1 MSEFEKELDV
11 KIKSGEIMK
20 ERYKTGCILSH
31 FVNLKDIEST
41 FKDWQ
46 PPKELVK
53 VRQFV
58 ADWFEKN
65 KDNLEQ
71 SIYGATVDCYNKE
84 SSEEDKFLN
93 WLDDTETNSYE
104 TLIRMKLEGYL
115 IDNDELYE
123 VVFLDDGNHRLILN
137 KAKGNRLFID
147 FDEDV
152 EIYHKTEFTEKEI
165 KAIDKRYL
173 AFAVKVEG

>member
-1 MSEFEKELDV
+1 MTIDLER
-11 KIKSGEIMK
+11 IKQEINQ
-20 ERYKTGCILSH
+20 G
-31 FVNLKDIEST
+31 NLIRQ
-41 FKDWQ
+41 Q

-65 KDNLEQ
+65 KDNLE
-71 SIYGATVDCYNKE
+71 E
-84 SSEEDKFLN
+84 FLN
-93 WLDDTETNSYE
+93 WLGDTETNSYE
-104 TLIRMKLEGYL
+104 TLIRMKTEGYL

-123 VVFLDDGNHRLILN
+123 VVFLDDGKDRLILN
-137 KAKGNRLFID
+137 KVKDRLFID

-165 KAIDKRYL
+165 KAIDEKYW
-173 AFAVKVEG
+173 AFAVEVED

>member
-1 MSEFEKELDV
+1 MDINLDR
-11 KIKSGEIMK
+11 IKQEINHGNPT
-20 ERYKTGCILSH
+20 RR
-31 FVNLKDIEST
+31 
-41 FKDWQ
+41 Q

-71 SIYGATVDCYNKE
+71 
-84 SSEEDKFLN
+84 FLN

-104 TLIRMKLEGYL
+104 TLIRMKSEGYL
-115 IDNDELYE
+115 IDDDKLYE
-123 VVFLDDGNHRLILN
+123 VVFLDDGNDRLILN
-137 KAKGNRLFID
+137 KNGKRLLID

-152 EIYHKTEFTEKEI
+152 EAYCKTEFTEKEI
-165 KAIDKRYL
+165 KAIDKRYW
-173 AFAVKVEG
+173 AFRKEVEG

>member
-1 MSEFEKELDV
+1 MTINLER
-11 KIKSGEIMK
+11 IKQEINQGNPT
-20 ERYKTGCILSH
+20 RR
-31 FVNLKDIEST
+31 
-41 FKDWQ
+41 Q

-65 KDNLEQ
+65 KDNLE
-71 SIYGATVDCYNKE
+71 E
-84 SSEEDKFLN
+84 FLN
-93 WLDDTETNSYE
+93 WLDDTEANSYE
-104 TLIRMKLEGYL
+104 TLIRMKTEGYL

-123 VVFLDDGNHRLILN
+123 VVFLDDGKDRLILN
-137 KAKGNRLFID
+137 KVGNRLFID

-165 KAIDKRYL
+165 KTIDKRYW
-173 AFAVKVEG
+173 AFAVKVEE

>member
-1 MSEFEKELDV
+1 MT
-11 KIKSGEIMK
+11 I
-20 ERYKTGCILSH
+20 
-31 FVNLKDIEST
+31 NLKRIKQENNQGNLIRQ
-41 FKDWQ
+41 Q

-65 KDNLEQ
+65 KDNLE
-71 SIYGATVDCYNKE
+71 E
-84 SSEEDKFLN
+84 FLN
-93 WLDDTETNSYE
+93 WLGDTETNSYK
-104 TLIRMKLEGYL
+104 TLIRMKTEGYL

-147 FDEDV
+147 LDEDV
-152 EIYHKTEFTEKEI
+152 ESYHKTEFTEKEI
-165 KAIDKRYL
+165 KAIDEKYW
-173 AFAVKVEG
+173 AFAVEVED

>member
-1 MSEFEKELDV
+1 MTINLER
-11 KIKSGEIMK
+11 IKQ
-20 ERYKTGCILSH
+20 
-31 FVNLKDIEST
+31 ESNHGNPT
-41 FKDWQ
+41 RRK

-71 SIYGATVDCYNKE
+71 
-84 SSEEDKFLN
+84 FLN

-104 TLIRMKLEGYL
+104 TLIRMKTEGYL

-123 VVFLDDGNHRLILN
+123 VVFLDDGKDRLILN
-137 KAKGNRLFID
+137 KVKGNRLFID

-152 EIYHKTEFTEKEI
+152 EAYYKTEFTEKEI
-165 KAIDKRYL
+165 KAIDKRYW
-173 AFAVKVEG
+173 AFAVKVEE

>member
-1 MSEFEKELDV
+1 MTIDLER
-11 KIKSGEIMK
+11 IKQEINQ
-20 ERYKTGCILSH
+20 G
-31 FVNLKDIEST
+31 NLIRQ
-41 FKDWQ
+41 Q

-65 KDNLEQ
+65 KDNLE
-71 SIYGATVDCYNKE
+71 E
-84 SSEEDKFLN
+84 FLN

-104 TLIRMKLEGYL
+104 TLIRMKTEGYL

-123 VVFLDDGNHRLILN
+123 VVFLDDGKDRLILN
-137 KAKGNRLFID
+137 KVKDRLFID

-165 KAIDKRYL
+165 KAIDKRYW
-173 AFAVKVEG
+173 AFAVKVEN

>member
-1 MSEFEKELDV
+1 MT
-11 KIKSGEIMK
+11 I
-20 ERYKTGCILSH
+20 
-31 FVNLKDIEST
+31 NLKRIKKEINQGNPT
-41 FKDWQ
+41 RRQ

-65 KDNLEQ
+65 KDNLE
-71 SIYGATVDCYNKE
+71 E
-84 SSEEDKFLN
+84 FLN
-93 WLDDTETNSYE
+93 WLGDTETNSYE
-104 TLIRMKLEGYL
+104 TLIRMKTEGYL

-152 EIYHKTEFTEKEI
+152 ESYQKTEFTEKEI
-165 KAIDKRYL
+165 KAIDKRYWD
-173 AFAVKVEG
+173 FAVKVED

>member
-1 MSEFEKELDV
+1 MTINLER
-11 KIKSGEIMK
+11 IKQEINQ
-20 ERYKTGCILSH
+20 G
-31 FVNLKDIEST
+31 NLIRQ
-41 FKDWQ
+41 Q

-65 KDNLEQ
+65 KDNLE
-71 SIYGATVDCYNKE
+71 E
-84 SSEEDKFLN
+84 FLN

-104 TLIRMKLEGYL
+104 TLIRMKTEGYL
-115 IDNDELYE
+115 IDDDKLYE
-123 VVFLDDGNHRLILN
+123 VVFLEDGNHRLILN
-137 KAKGNRLFID
+137 KARGNRLFID

-165 KAIDKRYL
+165 KAIDKRYW
-173 AFAVKVEG
+173 AFAVKVED

>member
-1 MSEFEKELDV
+1 MAINLER
-11 KIKSGEIMK
+11 IKQEINHGNPT
-20 ERYKTGCILSH
+20 RR
-31 FVNLKDIEST
+31 
-41 FKDWQ
+41 Q

-65 KDNLEQ
+65 KDNLE
-71 SIYGATVDCYNKE
+71 E
-84 SSEEDKFLN
+84 FLN

-104 TLIRMKLEGYL
+104 TLIRMKTEGYL
-115 IDNDELYE
+115 IDDDKLYE
-123 VVFLDDGNHRLILN
+123 VVFLEDGNHRLILN
-137 KAKGNRLFID
+137 KARGNRLFID

-165 KAIDKRYL
+165 KAIDKRYW
-173 AFAVKVEG
+173 AFRKEVGI